1 MVKIKIDSD
10 FYLHPKYKELYC
22 RCTETLKKF
31 PEIKQ
36 ISLSSFYPDMEEN
49 KNVAAFTRD
58 EGVSF
63 NRTILPSYTTIYH
76 EFYHIVQYLKK
87 EHKRNHVLEREATI
101 LGAVRMPKKH
111 VEHGIL
117 PFTGIV
123 VPKDKVLFYLEFA
136 KNEILK
142 GNKNYMATLNRK
154 VSKDIEADARK
165 DYRNLKNWKANA
177 NPVLDLQKIKVKI
190 SEKDIIKYL
199 KSHAENIPANA
210 KTIDDIKPYIVT
222 SVKNT
227 PNWLKCSVAP
237 VKEVTGKKVK
247 GKKLSKSVLK
257 N

>member
-1 MVKIKIDSD
+1 
-10 FYLHPKYKELYC
+10 
-22 RCTETLKKF
+22 
-31 PEIKQ
+31 
-36 ISLSSFYPDMEEN
+36 
-49 KNVAAFTRD
+49 
-58 EGVSF
+58 
-63 NRTILPSYTTIYH
+63 
-76 EFYHIVQYLKK
+76 
-87 EHKRNHVLEREATI
+87 
-101 LGAVRMPKKH
+101 
-111 VEHGIL
+111 
-117 PFTGIV
+117 